1 MVPRKLRVRVALF
14 CFAGNGQ
21 YSAIT
26 PQIASWLAVTQ
37 SEFDKD
43 ERVSLFEYSIYSDTP
58 ITMTRNL
65 AVVEARKDGV
75 DVLVMVDSDQYP
87 DFHLCRPEAK
97 PFMSTSFDFLYQ
109 RYDRGPHVV
118 VAPYC
123 GAPPT
128 QVVFVFQWA
137 NWTDDNTEQDMRLI
151 KYSRNHAAQL
161 GGIQECAAGPTGLCM
176 FDMRAF
182 ELTEP
187 NPSQRSESR
196 GWFYYE
202 YTDRFA
208 SAKASTEDVT
218 ATRDISLLGCR
229 LLGYNPVY
237 CNWDAW
243 AGHWKPICVGK
254 PNPIVAEQVSHRF
267 AEGVIN
273 DIKRGE
279 QMMVVGD
286 DDDPTPFAQIVA
298 PPFDDLGLVTP
309 AQDLAVLR
317 RLVSECAPGKTE
329 AARVIEVGSWVG
341 ASAIAMADA
350 GAEVTCV
357 DPWRMYG
364 GYTDVLSAA
373 YAEHGADKVYQTFL
387 RNIGTRKDRS
397 IHPLRKTSLDAAA
410 QMKEQVDMV
419 FIDANHDY
427 DSVIEDIEAWLPH
440 VRPGGIIAGHDY
452 GFAMFPGVKQAVDE
466 LFPDGVSVLGTVWW
480 TRKPTH
486 ANRLAPLSYP
496 EFEEDVPEVIA
507 NGHAG

>member
-26 PQIASWLAVTQ
+26 PHIASWLAETQ

-43 ERVSLFEYSIYSDTP
+43 ERVEFFDHAIYSDTP

-65 AVVEARKDGV
+65 AVVEARKDKV

-87 DFHLCRPEAK
+87 DFHQDRPNAK
-97 PFMSTSFDFLYQ
+97 PFMPTSFDFIYQ
-109 RYDRGPHVV
+109 RYERGPHVV

-137 NWTDDNTEQDMRLI
+137 NWTDDNMEQDMRLV
-151 KYSRNHAAQL
+151 KYGRNQAAQMA
-161 GGIQECAAGPTGLCM
+161 GIQECAAGPTGLCM

-187 NPSQRSESR
+187 NPSERSESR

-208 SAKASTEDVT
+208 SQKASTEDVT

-229 LLGYNPVY
+229 LLGYNPMY

-267 AEGVIN
+267 AEGVVN
-273 DIKRGE
+273 NIKRGE
-279 QMMVVGD
+279 ELRMIGD
-286 DDDPTPFAQIVA
+286 DDEPASPQIIA
-298 PPFDDLGLVTP
+298 PPFESLGLETP
-309 AQDLAVLR
+309 EQDIAVLR
-317 RLVSECAPGKTE
+317 RLVRECAPGKTE
-329 AARVIEVGSWVG
+329 AARIVEVGSWVG
-341 ASAIAMADA
+341 RTAIAMADA

-357 DPWRMYG
+357 DPWREYG
-364 GYTDVLSAA
+364 NYADVLSAA
-373 YAEHGADKVYQTFL
+373 YAQYGSEHVYNTFL

-397 IHPLRKTSLDAAA
+397 IHPVRKTSLAAA
-410 QMKEQVDMV
+410 AAMKEQVDMV
-419 FIDANHDY
+419 FIDANHEY
-427 DSVIEDIEAWLPH
+427 EFVKQDIEAWLPH

-466 LFPDGVSVLGTVWW
+466 LFPAGVSVLGTVWW
-480 TRKPTH
+480 TRKPEVV
-486 ANRLAPLSYP
+486 NRLATLPYP
-496 EFEEDVPEVIA
+496 EFEEDVPEIIA